1 MNEKDGIVYHSEPYD
16 EKALLSGR
24 EPRGPYLYFDGETLR
39 TDIFGQ
45 IPLFVSE
52 NRVEMN
58 LFRGGVQHD
67 PTKKIIFRGIVRRE
81 EGGHTEALKIGKAM
95 NKKEIKRDRW
105 KTRGDGR
112 GVDFIFRGRQRL
124 PGIDVREPVKELAI
138 AFRDSVK
145 LRADGKTGLLLSGGV
160 DSSAIATVLSQ
171 EGVDFT
177 AFCVAEGKDIEHAEK
192 LAKKL
197 DFDLVPIHLDID
209 EVEHS
214 IPEIF
219 QILGMKEYL
228 HSTPV
233 YLPVI
238 TSLSI
243 TFYFAMKEAEKY
255 GIKRMFSG
263 VGSEELF
270 AGFTDWTGEDIEKQ
284 VVKRS
289 YTLYKR
295 DLWRDCAL
303 AEHSGMKMSYP
314 FLDSL
319 FAKTAL
325 SIPAELKLSQGHKK
339 YVWRKTAEYLGVPH
353 ENAWRKNKAAQ
364 YGSGSDRILEKLAK
378 TNGKRHRIEYLREML
393 DTEM

>member
-39 TDIFGQ
+39 TYIFGQ

-67 PTKKIIFRGIVRRE
+67 PTKEIIFSKMIYKTDRFFSFRE
-81 EGGHTEALKIGKAM
+81 
-95 NKKEIKRDRW
+95 
-105 KTRGDGR
+105 
-112 GVDFIFRGRQRL
+112 RQRL
-124 PGIDVREPVKELAI
+124 PKIDVREPVKELAI

-228 HSTPV
+228 NSTPV

-243 TFYFAMKEAEKY
+243 TFYFALKEAGKY

-284 VVKRS
+284 VVERT

-295 DLWRDCAL
+295 DLWRDHAL
-303 AEHSGMKMSYP
+303 AEHSGMRMTYP
-314 FLDSL
+314 FLDRL

-325 SIPAELKLSQGHKK
+325 SIPAGLKLTEGYKK

-378 TNGKRHRIEYLREML
+378 TNGKKYRIEYLREML